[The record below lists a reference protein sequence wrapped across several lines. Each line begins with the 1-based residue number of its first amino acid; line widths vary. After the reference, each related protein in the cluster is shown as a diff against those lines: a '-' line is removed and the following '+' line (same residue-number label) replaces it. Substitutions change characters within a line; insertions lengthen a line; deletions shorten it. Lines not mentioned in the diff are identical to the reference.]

1 MTKLPYKKLIIWQKA
16 MELSRAIYRFTRT
29 LPDTE
34 RYGLIAQMRSAAVSI
49 ASNIAEGS
57 QRSTKKD
64 FSHFLDIAKGSL
76 AELET
81 QILLTEDVSAD
92 RKVIDDLTQKTDEL
106 SRILFAFKEGLWN
119 RRKLTPLPSD
129 F

>member
-16 MELSRAIYRFTRT
+16 MDLSRAIYSFTRT

-64 FSHFLDIAKGSL
+64 FLISSIWQRG
-76 AELET
+76 
-81 QILLTEDVSAD
+81 
-92 RKVIDDLTQKTDEL
+92 
-106 SRILFAFKEGLWN
+106 
-119 RRKLTPLPSD
+119 PSQN
-129 F
+129 